1 MAENIQA
8 GIDALV
14 MDERDHVAT
23 ALRELSKGT
32 DITCRLKEDLFRVKL
47 LDDIEFGHKLAIRDI
62 AKGTLIRKYGE
73 VIGKATQDIATGQ
86 HGPRP

>member
-47 LDDIEFGHKLAIRDI
+47 LDNIEFGHKLAIRDI
-62 AKGTLIRKYGE
+62 AKRDADSKIRRSYREGHAGHRHGT
-73 VIGKATQDIATGQ
+73 AC
-86 HGPRP
+86 PRP